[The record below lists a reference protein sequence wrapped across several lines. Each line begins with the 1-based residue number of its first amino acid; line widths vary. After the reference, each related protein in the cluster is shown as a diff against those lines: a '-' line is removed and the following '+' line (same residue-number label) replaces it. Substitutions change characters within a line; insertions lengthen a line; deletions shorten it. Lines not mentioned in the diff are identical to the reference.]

1 MPAVATSSHDSATP
15 RATTPTHAA
24 PTPSTITA
32 APAHDSTKPT
42 ATTGTAEHAII
53 TTENTNAGPRGAT
66 AGDGGA
72 APVRRATNADAGGG
86 HPAAALALRP
96 PFLRARHLRTFVD
109 SALVDALVAERQRRQ
124 HRGERPQ
131 EEEEEDEQEEEDGA
145 QAAGDEPARTAER
158 RPPGIGGWASYW
170 ASASARAEAE
180 LAAPMAHH
188 SAPAAG
194 AAQAAVVGTPDEAL
208 STLERTRLVV
218 GFHPDQ
224 ATEAAVDLALA
235 LRVPF
240 AVVPCCVFP
249 SLFPHRRTRE
259 GKPVASYD
267 EFVEYLRAKVAG
279 VR

>member
-42 ATTGTAEHAII
+42 ATTSTAEHAIF
-53 TTENTNAGPRGAT
+53 TTENTNAGPRAAT

-124 HRGERPQ
+124 RRGERPQ
-131 EEEEEDEQEEEDGA
+131 EEEEEDSA

-158 RPPGIGGWASYW
+158 RSPGIGGWASYW

-188 SAPAAG
+188 SA
-194 AAQAAVVGTPDEAL
+194 
-208 STLERTRLVV
+208 
-218 GFHPDQ
+218 DQ

>member
-1 MPAVATSSHDSATP
+1 
-15 RATTPTHAA
+15 
-24 PTPSTITA
+24 
-32 APAHDSTKPT
+32 
-42 ATTGTAEHAII
+42 
-53 TTENTNAGPRGAT
+53 
-66 AGDGGA
+66 
-72 APVRRATNADAGGG
+72 
-86 HPAAALALRP
+86 
-96 PFLRARHLRTFVD
+96 
-109 SALVDALVAERQRRQ
+109 
-124 HRGERPQ
+124 
-131 EEEEEDEQEEEDGA
+131 
-145 QAAGDEPARTAER
+145 
-158 RPPGIGGWASYW
+158 
-170 ASASARAEAE
+170 
-180 LAAPMAHH
+180 MAHH

-279 VR
+279 VRTAELPFGGHGLRAGEEPPRSIVLYTLPEDIAPGVSSLDVARKQSAGH

>member
-1 MPAVATSSHDSATP
+1 MLIGLNGGIEFQRDGLPLFRDCVP
-15 RATTPTHAA
+15 Q
-24 PTPSTITA
+24 
-32 APAHDSTKPT
+32 APA
-42 ATTGTAEHAII
+42 
-53 TTENTNAGPRGAT
+53 
-66 AGDGGA
+66 
-72 APVRRATNADAGGG
+72 RA
-86 HPAAALALRP
+86 AAALWP
-96 PFLRARHLRTFVD
+96 PASGTYRSRNNCRRRGPPAPRQ
-109 SALVDALVAERQRRQ
+109 LVAERQRRQ
-124 HRGERPQ
+124 QRRQQQQ
-131 EEEEEDEQEEEDGA
+131 EEGEQHGDGA

-158 RPPGIGGWASYW
+158 RSPGIGGWASYW